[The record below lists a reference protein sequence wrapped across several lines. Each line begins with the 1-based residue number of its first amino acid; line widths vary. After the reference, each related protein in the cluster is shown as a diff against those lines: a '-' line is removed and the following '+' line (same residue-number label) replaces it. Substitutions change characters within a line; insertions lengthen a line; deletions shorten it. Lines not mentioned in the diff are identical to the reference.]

1 MRKELQKDIFHFVL
15 VVAASLVMAVNIKNF
30 VNAGSL
36 FPGGFT
42 GLTVLIQRVCQKYF
56 GIVIP
61 FSPVNLLLN
70 AVPAAISYKF
80 IGKKFTILSCL
91 SIVLTSIFTD
101 ILPSVPLTYDILLIS
116 IFGGILMGAGISICL
131 QAEAT
136 SGGTDFI
143 AMFLSQRFGIDAFN
157 YIFIGNVV
165 MLLAAGA
172 IFGWDSAL
180 YSIIFQFT
188 STEVVH
194 MFYKRYKKNTLFIIT
209 DYPDEVAG
217 IIYRLARHGATR
229 IQAAGTYSNRERFV
243 IYSVVGNDEIK
254 KIISEIQRVDENA
267 FINVLKTEQL
277 DGNFYIRPTE

>member
-1 MRKELQKDIFHFVL
+1 MRKEIKKDIFHLIL
-15 VVAASLVMAVNIKNF
+15 VVVASLIMAVNIKNF

-42 GLTVLIQRVCQKYF
+42 GLAVLIQRICQKYF
-56 GIVIP
+56 GIVVP

-70 AVPAAISYKF
+70 AVPAIISFKF

-91 SIVLTSIFTD
+91 YIVLTSVFTD
-101 ILPSVPLTYDILLIS
+101 ALPSVPLTYDILLIS

-165 MLLAAGA
+165 MLLIAGA

-209 DYPDEVAG
+209 DYPDEVAE
-217 IIYRLARHGATR
+217 IIYRIARHGATKM
-229 IQAAGTYSNRERFV
+229 QATGTYSNRERFI

-267 FINVLKTEQL
+267 FVNVLKTEQL
-277 DGNFYIRPTE
+277 DGNFYIPPTE

>member
-15 VVAASLVMAVNIKNF
+15 VVAGSLVMAVNIKNF

-42 GLTVLIQRVCQKYF
+42 GLTVLIQRICQKYF
-56 GIVIP
+56 GIMVP

-70 AVPAAISYKF
+70 AVPAAISFKF
-80 IGKKFTILSCL
+80 IGKKFTMLSCL

-157 YIFIGNVV
+157 YIFMGNVV
-165 MLLAAGA
+165 MLLVAGA
-172 IFGWDSAL
+172 VFGWDSAL

-209 DYPDEVAG
+209 DYPDEVAE

-229 IQAAGTYSNRERFV
+229 VQAAGTYSNRERFI

>member
-1 MRKELQKDIFHFVL
+1 MRKELKKDIFHLIL
-15 VVAASLVMAVNIKNF
+15 VVVASLIMAVNIKNF

-42 GLTVLIQRVCQKYF
+42 GLAVLIQRICQKYF
-56 GIVIP
+56 GIVVP

-70 AVPAAISYKF
+70 AVQAIISFKF

-91 SIVLTSIFTD
+91 SIVLTSVFTD
-101 ILPSVPLTYDILLIS
+101 ALPSVPLTYDILLIS

-165 MLLAAGA
+165 MLLIAGA

-209 DYPDEVAG
+209 DYPDEVAE
-217 IIYRLARHGATR
+217 IIYRIARHGATR
-229 IQAAGTYSNRERFV
+229 MQATGTYSNRERSI

-267 FINVLKTEQL
+267 FVNVLKTEQL
-277 DGNFYIRPTE
+277 DGNFYIPPTE

>member
-1 MRKELQKDIFHFVL
+1 MRKEIKKDIFHLIL
-15 VVAASLVMAVNIKNF
+15 VVVASLIMAVNIKNF

-42 GLTVLIQRVCQKYF
+42 GLAVLIQRICQKYF
-56 GIVIP
+56 GIVVP

-70 AVPAAISYKF
+70 AVPAIISFKF

-91 SIVLTSIFTD
+91 SIVLTSVFTD
-101 ILPSVPLTYDILLIS
+101 ALPSVPLTYDILLIS

-165 MLLAAGA
+165 MLLIAGA

-209 DYPDEVAG
+209 DYPDEVAE
-217 IIYRLARHGATR
+217 IIYRIARHGATKM
-229 IQAAGTYSNRERFV
+229 QATGTYSNRERFI

-267 FINVLKTEQL
+267 FVNVLKTEQL
-277 DGNFYIRPTE
+277 DGNFYIPPTE

>member
-1 MRKELQKDIFHFVL
+1 MRKELKKDIFHLIL
-15 VVAASLVMAVNIKNF
+15 VVVASLIMAVNIKNF

-42 GLTVLIQRVCQKYF
+42 GLAVLIQRICQKYF
-56 GIVIP
+56 GIVVP

-70 AVPAAISYKF
+70 AVPAIISFKF

-91 SIVLTSIFTD
+91 SIVLTSVFTD
-101 ILPSVPLTYDILLIS
+101 ALPSVPLTYDILLIS

-165 MLLAAGA
+165 MQIGRAH
-172 IFGWDSAL
+172 
-180 YSIIFQFT
+180 
-188 STEVVH
+188 V
-194 MFYKRYKKNTLFIIT
+194 
-209 DYPDEVAG
+209 
-217 IIYRLARHGATR
+217 
-229 IQAAGTYSNRERFV
+229 
-243 IYSVVGNDEIK
+243 
-254 KIISEIQRVDENA
+254 
-267 FINVLKTEQL
+267 
-277 DGNFYIRPTE
+277 

>member
-1 MRKELQKDIFHFVL
+1 MKKELRKDIFHLIL
-15 VVAASLVMAVNIKNF
+15 VVAASMIMAVNIKNF

-42 GLTVLIQRVCQKYF
+42 GLTVLIQRICQKYW
-56 GIVIP
+56 GIMIP
-61 FSPVNLLLN
+61 FSPVNLVLN
-70 AVPAAISYKF
+70 AVPAAISFKF
-80 IGKKFTILSCL
+80 IGKKFTLLSCL

-101 ILPSVPLTYDILLIS
+101 MLPSVPLTYDILLIS

-157 YIFIGNVV
+157 YIFMGNVV
-165 MLLAAGA
+165 MLLIAGA

-194 MFYKRYKKNTLFIIT
+194 MFYKRYKKNTLLIIT
-209 DYPDEVAG
+209 DYPDEVAE
-217 IIYRLARHGATR
+217 IIYRIARHGATR
-229 IQAAGTYSNRERFV
+229 MQAAGTYSNRERFI

-267 FINVLKTEQL
+267 FVNVLKTEQL

>member
-1 MRKELQKDIFHFVL
+1 MRKELKKDIFHLIL
-15 VVAASLVMAVNIKNF
+15 VVVASLIMAVNIKNF

-42 GLTVLIQRVCQKYF
+42 GLAVLIQRICQKYF
-56 GIVIP
+56 GIVVP

-70 AVPAAISYKF
+70 AVPAIISFKF

-91 SIVLTSIFTD
+91 SIVLTSVFTD
-101 ILPSVPLTYDILLIS
+101 ALPSVPLTYDILLIS

-165 MLLAAGA
+165 MLLIAGA

-209 DYPDEVAG
+209 DYPDEVAE
-217 IIYRLARHGATR
+217 IIYRIARHGATKM
-229 IQAAGTYSNRERFV
+229 QATGTYSNRERFI

-267 FINVLKTEQL
+267 FVNVLKTEQL
-277 DGNFYIRPTE
+277 DGNFYIPPTE